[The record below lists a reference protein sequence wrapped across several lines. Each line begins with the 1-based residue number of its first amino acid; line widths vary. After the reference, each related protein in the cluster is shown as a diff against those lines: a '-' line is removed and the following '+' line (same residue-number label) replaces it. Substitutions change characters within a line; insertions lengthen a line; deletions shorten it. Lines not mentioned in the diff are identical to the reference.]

1 MNLIHKQSGMTLF
14 IALIFL
20 LIMTLFAVSS
30 INMSTVNMRV
40 IGNMQ
45 ASKYMDAAAQDAIE
59 QMLSTTAI
67 YNVSPVASTI
77 TTTLA
82 GIPFVVTINV
92 PTCID
97 SKNCYRLQRR
107 RYKHHSTR
115 QYLGTR
121 NNRNRSRYRRIIYD
135 ASRCWYAY
143 VSWELPRAPLILGD
157 MS

>member
-97 SKNCYRLQRR
+97 SKTATGYSAVVTN
-107 RYKHHSTR
+107 
-115 QYLGTR
+115 
-121 NNRNRSRYRRIIYD
+121 IIPQD
-135 ASRCWYAY
+135 NT
-143 VSWELPRAPLILGD
+143 WELVTTVTDPVTGASSTMHQGVGMRMLAGNCPEPP
-157 MS
+157 